1 MIRLAWRSTLKG
13 VLTMTL
19 TAEYFIL
26 GGAAD
31 QVKIAASTLKFLKDI
46 LPPEKAALLAEN
58 LDEEIA
64 KGFELAEQ
72 ARKMAEELKE

>member
-1 MIRLAWRSTLKG
+1 MPRAK
-13 VLTMTL
+13 TMPKWL
-19 TAEYFIL
+19 QKSLLDRAEF
-26 GGAAD
+26 
-31 QVKIAASTLKFLKDI
+31 QVKVAASALRMAQGI